1 MQKDLSDYRKNYQRN
16 QLLEEG
22 LPENPIELFRDWFL
36 EVDQGDSV
44 DEANA
49 FTLST
54 MGLDGFP
61 RGRVVLMKRFTYEG
75 IEFFTN
81 YESEKGRAIAQN
93 NRVCASFY
101 WPAMERQVIWKGEA
115 EKLLENLSDGY
126 YDSRP
131 RGSKLGAWASRQ
143 STVVTSRDELDQA
156 LEEFEK
162 RFPEGTEVPRPPY
175 WGGFLIRPTEIEFW
189 QGRPNRMHDR
199 IRYRMDSEYNWNR
212 ERLAP

>member
-1 MQKDLSDYRKNYQRN
+1 MQKDLSDYRKNYERN
-16 QLLEEG
+16 QLLEEE

-44 DEANA
+44 DESNA

-54 MGLDGFP
+54 LGLDGFP

-75 IEFFTN
+75 MEFFTN

-93 NRVCASFY
+93 NKVSASFY
-101 WPAMERQVIWKGEA
+101 WPGMERQVIWKGEA
-115 EKLLENLSDGY
+115 EMLLENLSDGY
-126 YDSRP
+126 YESRP

-143 STVVTSRDELDQA
+143 STVVTSRDELDKA
-156 LEEFEK
+156 MEEFEQ
-162 RFPEGTEVPRPPY
+162 RFPEGTEIPRPPY
-175 WGGFLIRPTEIEFW
+175 WGGFLIRPIEMEFW

-199 IRYRMDSEYNWNR
+199 IRYRLDAEYNWKM